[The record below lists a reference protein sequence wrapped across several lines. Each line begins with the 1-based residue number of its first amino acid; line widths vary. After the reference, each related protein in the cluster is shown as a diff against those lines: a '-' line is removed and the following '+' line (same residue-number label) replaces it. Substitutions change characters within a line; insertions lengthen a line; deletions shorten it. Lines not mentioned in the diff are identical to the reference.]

1 MTRFKKIKQYHFDVF
16 SRTNLMGY
24 LLVAVLSFVFIKID
38 FNNKSYMLNASSVC
52 AADLVYGIKDN
63 VLFITMIT
71 AALMYITFKNFG
83 DRFSYN
89 VVIRYDGRKHLYKS
103 QLVSMIFRSMFDSFY
118 VIVILFGEAFFFTRK
133 ILNWN
138 VENSYYGFMNGQTYH
153 YSVTMFCILLILYI
167 FSFVCSQM
175 LMGLYLRWLNIN
187 SSYMFFFLVI
197 FAGGILVTNRMVLPD
212 DAGYGFSALNTLPP
226 IAFFIVVLAVS
237 WIIMRKIVPKREFL
251 S

>member
-16 SRTNLMGY
+16 SRTDLIGY

-38 FNNKSYMLNASSVC
+38 FDNKSYMLNASSVC
-52 AADLVYGIKDN
+52 AGDLVYSIKDN

-71 AALMYITFKNFG
+71 AVFMYITFKNFG

-89 VVIRYDGRKHLYKS
+89 VVIRYDGRKHLYKF
-103 QLVSMIFRSMFDSFY
+103 QLVNLIFRSMFDSLY
-118 VIVILFGEAFFFTRK
+118 VIVILFAEAFFFTKK

-138 VENSYYGFMNGQTYH
+138 AGNSYYGFMNGQTYH
-153 YSVTMFCILLILYI
+153 HSATMFCILLLFYV
-167 FSFVCSQM
+167 FSFICSQ
-175 LMGLYLRWLNIN
+175 LLIGLYLRWLGIN

-197 FAGGILVTNRMVLPD
+197 FAGGILVTNRMVQLD
-212 DAGYGFSALNTLPP
+212 DAGYGFSAINTLPP
-226 IAFFIVVLAVS
+226 IVFFIVVLAVS
-237 WIIMRKIVPKREFL
+237 LIIIRKIVPKREFL